1 MLKRTSSSLN
11 DPDLHTILR
20 EIAAADPDALS
31 VVDADPA
38 GDKVLTRQQ
47 LVDLSGNVAH
57 QLRAHGIEAGDCIAI
72 WLPNWSH
79 GLTFQIGATMLG
91 AHVIGIN
98 TRYNVDDVA
107 HLLSHSRPKIIVVA
121 HDFVGLDLLDRLHKA
136 VALCGMTPPEVAV
149 VAGPHAPAAAAPEE
163 YDCGAGAWSF
173 QYGPEV
179 LAESTGDHRDQLMA
193 AFTTSGSTG
202 LPKLAAHKQ
211 SGVVHHALAVRN
223 TYEMHDGDCATG
235 MLPLTGIF
243 GFTCTYGALAS
254 GAKVLLEPVFSE
266 PQILANMAKYA
277 VSHIFAGDDMMVR
290 LHAAWESSQNDLS
303 AWRIGGVANFMG
315 KVPQIAAWAAENFGA
330 ACLGVYG
337 MSELFALMTRRDVDD
352 VSSLRFTPGGK
363 LVSADYDVRIADP
376 ATDTVLPLDT
386 DGELQ
391 FAGSSVVDDYL
402 GNPDAMKKNFTDD
415 GWLKSGDLG
424 RMTDDR
430 TFTFINRIGDVLRLR
445 GYLVDPYEIEVRL
458 LAHPAVEHARV
469 VGIKGEDGADRAVGF
484 VVLSSEIST
493 SDLRTWCA
501 DTLATFKVPDQIRI
515 IDEMPV
521 TTGTNG
527 TKIKVAE
534 LRRLAQSTT

>member
-1 MLKRTSSSLN
+1 MPKRETGPLD
-11 DPDLHTILR
+11 DPDLYCILR
-20 EIAAADPDALS
+20 DKAAEDPDAIS
-31 VVDADPA
+31 VIDPDPA
-38 GDKVLTRQQ
+38 GDKLLTRRD
-47 LVDLSGNVAH
+47 LVRLSGNVAH
-57 QLRAHGIEAGDCIAI
+57 QLLSNGIEAGDCIAI

-91 AHVIGIN
+91 AHIIGVN

-121 HDFVGLDLLDRLHKA
+121 HEFVGLDLLERLHKA
-136 VALCGMTPPEVAV
+136 VAASDVAPPKVAV
-149 VAGPHAPAAAAPEE
+149 VAGPHAPPVEAPEK

-173 QYGPEV
+173 SYGTEV
-179 LAESTGDHRDQLMA
+179 LDESTGDHRDQLMA

-211 SGVVHHALAVRN
+211 SGVIHHALAVRD

-235 MLPLTGIF
+235 MLPLTGVF
-243 GFTCTYGALAS
+243 GFTCVYGALAS
-254 GAKVLLEPVFSE
+254 GAKVLLEPVFNES
-266 PQILANMAKYA
+266 QILANMAKYA
-277 VSHIFAGDDMMVR
+277 VTHMFAGDDMMVR
-290 LHAAWESSQNDLS
+290 LRTAWESSQEDLS
-303 AWRIGGVANFMG
+303 TWRIGGIANFMG
-315 KVPQIAAWAAENFGA
+315 KVPQIAAWAAQTYNA

-337 MSELFALMTRRDVDD
+337 MSELFALMTRRNVDD
-352 VSSLRFTPGGK
+352 PISLRYTPGGR
-363 LVSADYDVRIADP
+363 LVSADYGVRIADP
-376 ATDTVLPLDT
+376 ATDEVLPLDT

-391 FAGSSVVDDYL
+391 FAGPPVVDAYL
-402 GNPDAMKKNFTDD
+402 GNPDAMISNFTAD

-430 TFTFINRIGDVLRLR
+430 SFTFINRMGDVLRLR

-469 VGIKGEDGADRAVGF
+469 VGVKGDDGADRAVGF
-484 VVLSSEIST
+484 VVLSSEVSAAE
-493 SDLRTWCA
+493 LRTWCA
-501 DTLATFKVPDQIRI
+501 DTLATFKVPEQIRI
-515 IDEMPV
+515 IDSMPV

-534 LRRLAQSTT
+534 LRKMAQAEI

>member
-1 MLKRTSSSLN
+1 MPKRETGPLD
-11 DPDLHTILR
+11 DPDLYSILR
-20 EIAAADPDALS
+20 DKAAEDPDAIS
-31 VVDADPA
+31 VIDPA
-38 GDKVLTRQQ
+38 PTGDKLLTRQD
-47 LVDLSGNVAH
+47 LVGLSGNVAH
-57 QLRAHGIEAGDCIAI
+57 QLQSHGIEAGDCIAI

-91 AHVIGIN
+91 AHVIGVN

-107 HLLSHSRPKIIVVA
+107 HLLSHSRPKVIVVA
-121 HDFVGLDLLDRLHKA
+121 HEFVGLDLLERLHKA
-136 VALCGMTPPEVAV
+136 VASSGVAPPKVAV
-149 VAGPHAPAAAAPEE
+149 VAGPHAPPAEAPEK

-173 QYGPEV
+173 SYGTET
-179 LAESTGDHRDQLMA
+179 LDESTGDHRDRLMA

-211 SGVVHHALAVRN
+211 SGVIHHALAVRD

-235 MLPLTGIF
+235 MLPLTGVF
-243 GFTCTYGALAS
+243 GFTCVYGALAS
-254 GAKVLLEPVFSE
+254 GAKVLLEPVFNE
-266 PQILANMAKYA
+266 RQILANMAKYA
-277 VSHIFAGDDMMVR
+277 VTHVFAGDDMMVR
-290 LHAAWESSQNDLS
+290 LRTTWESSQDDLS

-315 KVPQIAAWAAENFGA
+315 KVPQIAAWADETYNA

-337 MSELFALMTRRDVDD
+337 MSELFALMTRRNVDD
-352 VSSLRFTPGGK
+352 PISLRYTPGGR
-363 LVSADYDVRIADP
+363 LVSADYEVRIADP
-376 ATDTVLPLDT
+376 ATDEVLPLDT

-391 FAGSSVVDDYL
+391 FAGPPVVDAYL
-402 GNPDAMKKNFTDD
+402 GNSDAMISNFTAD

-430 TFTFINRIGDVLRLR
+430 SFTFINRMGDVLRLR

-469 VGIKGEDGADRAVGF
+469 VGVKGDDGADRAVGF
-484 VVLSSEIST
+484 VVLGSDVST
-493 SDLRTWCA
+493 AELRTWCA
-501 DTLATFKVPDQIRI
+501 DTLASFKVPEQIRI
-515 IDEMPV
+515 IDSMPV

-534 LRRLAQSTT
+534 LRIMARAEL